1 MRSNGVKT
9 GLSAGWLLVLVAAV
23 AALAGV
29 SLFVGVSDVSL
40 QALLRPDEDSLATR
54 VLVISR
60 VPRTLALVLVGASM
74 AVAGCIMQM
83 LARNRFVEPSTAGTV
98 ESAGL
103 GLLAV
108 ALLAPGLPPFGKIA
122 VASLFALGG
131 TALFLAILRRVPLRS
146 ALLVPLIGLVLGGVI
161 NAITTFFAYR
171 FELLQSMHAWTTG
184 DFSAVLRGRYEML
197 WLSAALAVGAYVAAD
212 RFTVAGLGEDF
223 ATNAGLNHRR
233 LLTLGLVIVSVITAA
248 AVVTAGVV
256 PFIGLIV
263 PNVVSL
269 FMGDNLRRS
278 LPWIAGLGAAFVLAC
293 DLAGRLLLFP
303 YEVPIGTVMGIVGS
317 ALFLVLLLRSRGRG
331 A

>member
-1 MRSNGVKT
+1 MSAPAVKA
-9 GLSAGWLLVLVAAV
+9 GLHAGWLFALAAGV
-23 AALAGV
+23 AALACV
-29 SLFVGVSDVSL
+29 SLFVGVSDVTLQSL
-40 QALLRPDEDSLATR
+40 LWPDEDSMATR
-54 VLVISR
+54 VLLISR
-60 VPRTLALVLVGASM
+60 VPRTVALVLVGASM
-74 AVAGCIMQM
+74 AVAGSIMQM

-108 ALLAPGLPPFGKIA
+108 ALVAPGLPPFGKMV
-122 VASLFALGG
+122 VASLFALAG

-161 NAITTFFAYR
+161 NATSTFFAYR
-171 FELLQSMHAWTTG
+171 FELLQSMHAWTIG
-184 DFSAVLRGRYEML
+184 DFSSVLRGRYEML
-197 WLSAALAVGAYVAAD
+197 WLSLALTIGAYVAAD

-223 ATNAGLNHRR
+223 ATNVGLRHRQ
-233 LLTLGLVIVSVITAA
+233 LVAMGLVIVSVITAA

-263 PNVVSL
+263 PNVVGL

-278 LPWIAGLGAAFVLAC
+278 LPWIAGIGAAFVLAC
-293 DLAGRLLLFP
+293 DIVGRLLLFP

-317 ALFLVLLLRSRGRG
+317 ALFLTLLLRGRGRT